1 MSRFSGALRVF
12 IRLAVRRAWAVALL
26 ALALSVAGFWFARQL
41 RIDTDF
47 ANLVP
52 RDYPSVQALEALR
65 ETVGSEATVD
75 VAIQSPSFEANK
87 AFAEALIPR
96 ALALAPSPG
105 AEPYLR
111 RVDFEKDTA
120 FLEENALYFAT
131 YAELD
136 SLESYL
142 RDQIREAKLEANP
155 FFFDLGDDE
164 DASGD
169 DAYDPA
175 QDLQEVYDHIV
186 GKRYPVNEDSTIMAL
201 RFYPGG
207 SQTDIGFIQT
217 LYDDLDALVAEL
229 DPSSWHPDMQVV
241 PAGRLLRQLVELRTI
256 SDDVLGS
263 FAAGATAVLLLVVG
277 YFFYKGYAAR
287 AGHRFSRRALVTQLA
302 RTPVLACLIGIPLLM
317 SLSWTLGVA
326 WLAFG
331 MLNLMT
337 STLGLVLFGLGID
350 YGIHFYARY
359 AEERSEG
366 HAAAEAAEITF
377 MSTGKAIALGAFTT
391 AAALYVLS
399 AADFRGFSEFGF
411 IAGTGI
417 LFAVGAMTIVMPALL
432 ALCERYRLLDF
443 SGIEAEGGD
452 RPVRQTRRKYGRM
465 PGARGLALGSA
476 VLVVA
481 ALALLPR
488 VGFQYDFGALEPE
501 YEAYDA
507 KRNLIREV
515 YPSRGRNPAY
525 VLVDDPSEAPAVQEA
540 LERHARADTLSPT
553 IDRVETLQ
561 ERFPMAPAEQRRKLD
576 RIAGIRDLFSD
587 PFLSVEDDEGLARA
601 KRAAGTV
608 QPLALEQLPESLR
621 NRFLSKTGELGGFV
635 VIYPSVGLADGRAS
649 MAFADDV
656 GRIVTGDGN
665 AYHAGSPSIVAAD
678 MLRLMRRDAP
688 WMMAGA
694 LLMVILLMWINFRS
708 LRWVALA
715 TAPLIVGVLW
725 MLLVM
730 EAAGLQLNFY
740 NMIVLP
746 AILGIGNDAGVHL
759 IHRYREE
766 GPGSILH
773 VLRYTGEHIA
783 MGSFTTMIGFAGLL
797 LSFHPGLHSIGELAV
812 VGIGSTLLAAL
823 LFSPA
828 ALQWLED
835 RQASPAVESSAS

>member
-1 MSRFSGALRVF
+1 MSRFSDTLRGF
-12 IRLAVRRAWAVALL
+12 IRLVVRRAWAVALL
-26 ALALSVAGFWFARQL
+26 ALVFSVAGFWFARQL
-41 RIDTDF
+41 RVDTDF
-47 ANLVP
+47 SNLVP
-52 RDYPSVQALEALR
+52 REYPSVQALEALR

-75 VAIQSPSFEANK
+75 MAIVSPSFEANK

-96 ALALAPSPG
+96 ALALAPTPE

-131 YAELD
+131 WAELD

-142 RDQIREAKLEANP
+142 LDQIREAKLEANP
-155 FFFDLGDDE
+155 FFFDLDDE
-164 DASGD
+164 EDALGD
-169 DAYDPA
+169 EAGYDPA
-175 QDLQEVYDHIV
+175 RDLEEVYDHIV

-201 RFYPGG
+201 RFYPSG
-207 SQTDIGFIQT
+207 SQTDIGFIEA
-217 LYDDLDALVAEL
+217 LYDDLDALIADL
-229 DPSSWHPDMQVV
+229 DPTAWHPDMQAI
-241 PAGRLLRQLVELRTI
+241 PAGRLLRQLVEVRTI

-263 FAAGATAVLLLVVG
+263 FAAGVAAVLLLVVG
-277 YFFYKGYAAR
+277 YFFYKGYTAR
-287 AGHRFSRRALVTQLA
+287 AGHRFSRRALVAQLA
-302 RTPVLACLIGIPLLM
+302 RIPVLACLIGLPLLM
-317 SLSWTLGVA
+317 SLAWTLGVA
-326 WLAFG
+326 WFAFG

-359 AEERSEG
+359 TEERGLG
-366 HAAAEAAEITF
+366 HTVEEAAEITF
-377 MSTGKAIALGAFTT
+377 TSTGKAIALGAFTT

-417 LFAVGAMTIVMPALL
+417 LFAVGGMTIVMPALL
-432 ALCERYRLLDF
+432 TLCERYRLLDF
-443 SGIEAEGGD
+443 SGIGPEAGD
-452 RPVRQTRRKYGRM
+452 LPRRREYGRM
-465 PGARGLALGSA
+465 PGSRGLALGSLA
-476 VLVVA
+476 LVVV

-488 VGFQYDFGALEPE
+488 VGFQYDFGALEPA
-501 YEAYDA
+501 YETYDA

-540 LERHARADTLSPT
+540 IERHARMDTLSPT
-553 IDRVETLQ
+553 IDRAETLQ
-561 ERFPMAPAEQRRKLD
+561 ERFPATEAGQQRKLD
-576 RIAGIRDLFSD
+576 RIADIRTLFAD
-587 PFLSVEDDEGLARA
+587 PFLSVDEDEGLARA

-608 QPLALEQLPESLR
+608 QPLAVEQLPESIR
-621 NRFLSKTGELGGFV
+621 SRFLSKTGELGGFV
-635 VIYPSVGLADGRAS
+635 MIYPSVGLADGRAS

-656 GRIVTGDGN
+656 GRIVTRDGRT
-665 AYHAGSPSIVAAD
+665 YYAGSPSIVAAD

-694 LLMVILLMWINFRS
+694 LLMVVLLMWINFRS
-708 LRWVALA
+708 IRWVALA
-715 TAPLIVGVLW
+715 TAPLAVGVLW
-725 MLLVM
+725 MILVM
-730 EAAGLQLNFY
+730 EVTGLQLNFY

-759 IHRYREE
+759 VHRYREE
-766 GPGSILH
+766 GPGSVRR

-797 LSFHPGLHSIGELAV
+797 LSFHPGLHSIGQLAV
-812 VGIGSTLLAAL
+812 VGIGATLLAAL
-823 LFSPA
+823 LFLPA

-835 RQASPAVESSAS
+835 RQGKADASQGPAS

>member
-12 IRLAVRRAWAVALL
+12 IRLAVRQAWAVALL
-26 ALALSVAGFWFARQL
+26 ALVLSAAGFWFARQL

-47 ANLVP
+47 SNLVP
-52 RDYPSVQALEALR
+52 HEYPSVQALEALR

-75 VAIQSPSFEANK
+75 VAIVSPSFEVNK

-96 ALALAPSPG
+96 ALLLAPTPE
-105 AEPYLR
+105 AEPYLN

-131 YAELD
+131 WTELD

-155 FFFDLGDDE
+155 FFFDLDDEE
-164 DASGD
+164 DASDD

-175 QDLQEVYDHIV
+175 RDLEEVYDHIV
-186 GKRYPVNEDSTIMAL
+186 GKRFPVNEDSTIMAL
-201 RFYPGG
+201 RFYPSG
-207 SQTDIGFIQT
+207 SQTDIGFIEA
-217 LYDDLDALVAEL
+217 LYGDLDALVAEL
-229 DPSSWHPDMQVV
+229 DPAAWHPEMQVV
-241 PAGRLLRQLVELRTI
+241 PAGRLLRQLVEVRAI

-263 FAAGATAVLLLVVG
+263 FAAGVAAVLLLVVG
-277 YFFYKGYAAR
+277 YFFYKGYTAR
-287 AGHRFSRRALVTQLA
+287 AGHRFSRRVLIAQLVRIPA
-302 RTPVLACLIGIPLLM
+302 LACLIGAPLLM

-326 WLAFG
+326 WFAFG

-359 AEERSEG
+359 TEERSLG
-366 HAAAEAAEITF
+366 HAPAEAAEITF
-377 MSTGKAIALGAFTT
+377 LSTGKAIALGACTT

-417 LFAVGAMTIVMPALL
+417 LFAMGAMTVVMPALL

-443 SGIEAEGGD
+443 AGIEAEAGD
-452 RPVRQTRRKYGRM
+452 RAPRREQGRI
-465 PGARGLALGSA
+465 PGAKGLALGSA
-476 VLVVA
+476 ALVVV

-488 VGFQYDFGALEPE
+488 VGFQYDFGALEPA
-501 YEAYDA
+501 YETYDA

-525 VLVDDPSEAPAVQEA
+525 VLVDDPAEAPAVQEA
-540 LERHARADTLSPT
+540 VERHARADTLSPT

-561 ERFPMAPAEQRRKLD
+561 ERFPMAAAEQQRKLY
-576 RIAGIRDLFSD
+576 RIAEIRALFAD
-587 PFLSVEDDEGLARA
+587 PFLQTDEDAGLARA
-601 KRAAGTV
+601 ERAAGAV
-608 QPLALEQLPESLR
+608 QPLAIEQLPESIR

-635 VIYPSVGLADGRAS
+635 VIYPAVGLADGRAS

-656 GRIVTGDGN
+656 GKIVTEDGST
-665 AYHAGSPSIVAAD
+665 YYAGSPSIVAAD

-708 LRWVALA
+708 VRWVALA
-715 TAPLIVGVLW
+715 TAPLAVGVLW

-730 EAAGLQLNFY
+730 EVTGLQLNFY

-759 IHRYREE
+759 VHRYREE
-766 GPGSILH
+766 GPGSLRH

-797 LSFHPGLHSIGELAV
+797 LSFHPGLHSIGQLAV
-812 VGIGSTLLAAL
+812 VGIGATLLAAL
-823 LFSPA
+823 FFLPA

-835 RQASPAVESSAS
+835 RQASAAGKASAS

>member
-12 IRLAVRRAWAVALL
+12 IRLAVRQAWAVALL
-26 ALALSVAGFWFARQL
+26 ALVLSAAGFWFARQL

-47 ANLVP
+47 SNLVP
-52 RDYPSVQALEALR
+52 SAYPSVQALEALR

-75 VAIQSPSFEANK
+75 VAIVSPSFEANK

-96 ALALAPSPG
+96 ALALSPTPG
-105 AEPYLR
+105 AEPYLN

-131 YAELD
+131 WAELD

-155 FFFDLGDDE
+155 FFFDLDDE
-164 DASGD
+164 EDETAD
-169 DAYDPA
+169 QTAYDPA
-175 QDLQEVYDHIV
+175 RDLQEVYDHIV

-201 RFYPGG
+201 RFYPSG
-207 SQTDIGFIQT
+207 SQTDIGFIEA

-229 DPSSWHPDMQVV
+229 DPAAWHPEMQVV
-241 PAGRLLRQLVELRTI
+241 PAGRLLRQLVEVRTI

-263 FAAGATAVLLLVVG
+263 FAAGVTAVLLLVVG
-277 YFFYKGYAAR
+277 YFFYKGYTAR
-287 AGHRFSRRALVTQLA
+287 AGHRFSRRVLGAQLV
-302 RTPVLACLIGIPLLM
+302 RIPVLACLIGAPLLM
-317 SLSWTLGVA
+317 SLCWTLGVA
-326 WLAFG
+326 WFAFG

-359 AEERSEG
+359 TEERSLG
-366 HAAAEAAEITF
+366 HAPPEAAEITF
-377 MSTGKAIALGAFTT
+377 LSTGKAIALGAFTT

-417 LFAVGAMTIVMPALL
+417 LFAMGAMTVVVPALL
-432 ALCERYRLLDF
+432 VLCERYRLLDF
-443 SGIEAEGGD
+443 SGIETEGGD
-452 RPVRQTRRKYGRM
+452 RAPRRGRGRI
-465 PGARGLALGSA
+465 PGAKGLALGSA
-476 VLVVA
+476 ALMVA

-488 VGFQYDFGALEPE
+488 VGFQYDFGALEPV
-501 YEAYDA
+501 YETYDA

-525 VLVDDPSEAPAVQEA
+525 VLVDDPAEAPAVQEA
-540 LERHARADTLSPT
+540 VERHARADTLSPT

-561 ERFPMAPAEQRRKLD
+561 ERFPMAAAEQRRKLD
-576 RIAGIRDLFSD
+576 RIAEIRALFAD
-587 PFLSVEDDEGLARA
+587 PFLSTDEDEGLARA
-601 KRAAGTV
+601 ERAAGTT
-608 QPLALEQLPESLR
+608 QPLAIEQLPESIR

-656 GRIVTGDGN
+656 GKIVTEDGST
-665 AYHAGSPSIVAAD
+665 YYAGSPSIVAAD

-708 LRWVALA
+708 ARWVALA
-715 TAPLIVGVLW
+715 TAPLAVGVLW
-725 MLLVM
+725 MLLAM
-730 EAAGLQLNFY
+730 EVAGLQLNFY

-766 GPGSILH
+766 GPGSIRH

-812 VGIGSTLLAAL
+812 AGIGATLLAAL
-823 LFSPA
+823 FFLPA
-828 ALQWLED
+828 MLQWLED
-835 RQASPAVESSAS
+835 RQGSAAGEAGAS